1 MGRRERRKGKG
12 GKNDLTHPLS
22 QIPGYTPLPLRFHKA
37 QQGVGRHIK
46 TTMTQAF
53 LSEVV
58 IKMHKSE

>member
-1 MGRRERRKGKG
+1 MDYVK
-12 GKNDLTHPLS
+12 
-22 QIPGYTPLPLRFHKA
+22 LPLRFHKA

-53 LSEVV
+53 LTEIV

>member
-1 MGRRERRKGKG
+1 MDYVK
-12 GKNDLTHPLS
+12 
-22 QIPGYTPLPLRFHKA
+22 LPLRFHKA

-53 LSEVV
+53 LSEIV